1 MRTDMLLDKVM
12 GLLDAEYDYTKK
24 SRTYYKEHGHG
35 VYFYEGRR
43 LSDEEKAI
51 KWAMQSHEE
60 AKAIVWALQ
69 DVLDIDGD
77 RTGRMYAA
85 ARALRRWYNDTEWMR
100 NPSEELQNKLKR
112 FIYEEA

>member
-12 GLLDAEYDYTKK
+12 GLLDSEYAYHKK
-24 SRTYYKEHGHG
+24 SRVYFKEHGHG
-35 VYFYEGRR
+35 VYFYEGKK

-51 KWAMQSHEE
+51 MWAMRQHDEDQS
-60 AKAIVWALQ
+60 IVWALQ
-69 DVLDIDGD
+69 DVLDIYED
-77 RTGRMYAA
+77 RASRMYAA